1 MYPGSQSWLGSRRE
15 RLGWKRTTSGVHAH
29 AANQRKRKRCAS
41 CCQER
46 SALALD
52 VVKAYTRSRNGMSR
66 SEPNFLSYC
75 KQ

>member
-1 MYPGSQSWLGSRRE
+1 METYNIGRACACSQSE
-15 RLGWKRTTSGVHAH
+15 KEEKM
-29 AANQRKRKRCAS
+29 RKLLPK
-41 CCQER
+41 ER